1 MRPDTHRASGIL
13 LHPTSLPD
21 AAAPEAG
28 AAPAGPSLH
37 SPGSGDFGASAYHFV
52 DWLAAAG
59 QQLWQILPLGPVG
72 PGHSPYMSPSA
83 FALNPLLIDLH
94 ELVAH
99 GWLDEAAAQQA
110 TGSAIASAAAAAPPE
125 PGDGGDPDDRADPD
139 VARVDTP
146 VQHGPGVRI
155 DYGATTRFRMACLTA
170 AARYFF
176 AGDASRE
183 DYNLFCAREA
193 AWLDDYALFMAIGE
207 RHPGMAWP
215 DWPTA
220 LAAREHEALA
230 QARERFDEDIHFWR
244 FVQWTAGRQWSSLK
258 RYANGRQVRI
268 IGDLPIF
275 VALHSADVWAHP
287 NLFDLGHDLHP
298 RVVAGVPPDYFSA
311 TGQLWG
317 NPLYRWDRH
326 EDEGYGWWIRRV
338 KAALAVA
345 DVVRI
350 DHFRGFAAYWEVAA
364 GAPDAIDGR
373 WVPGPGAAFFDAIKA
388 ALEAAP
394 VAEAGPADRQASD
407 PMAAPLPIIAE
418 DLGVVTPDVTEL
430 REGVGLPGMRVLQF
444 AFGDDAR
451 NPYLPHNFTRD
462 TVAYSGT
469 HDNDTSLGWFAAAPA
484 GERMRAQVYLK
495 TDGSEINWDLI
506 HAASQSVATLAIYP
520 LQDVLGLGS
529 DARMNR
535 PGDAEGCWG
544 WRFHWSQVQSW
555 HAQRLRQISAAHGRN
570 GLM

>member
-1 MRPDTHRASGIL
+1 MKPGPTDPAALGEPVSGPTEAAAKAAASRRASGVL
-13 LHPTSLPD
+13 LHPTSLPGPYGIGD
-21 AAAPEAG
+21 LGPAA
-28 AAPAGPSLH
+28 
-37 SPGSGDFGASAYHFV
+37 FQWV
-52 DWLAAAG
+52 DQLARAK
-59 QQLWQILPLGPVG
+59 QKWWQVLPLGPTG
-72 PGHSPYMSPSA
+72 YGDSPYQCFSAMAGNPYLISPTT
-83 FALNPLLIDLH
+83 LL
-94 ELVAH
+94 E
-99 GWLDEAAAQQA
+99 
-110 TGSAIASAAAAAPPE
+110 TGLLSHADIPARSF
-125 PGDGGDPDDRADPD
+125 PDDHVDFGPVIKFKVRLLERAWENFKAGRAQALRAPFEAF
-139 VARVDTP
+139 VAAEQRW
-146 VQHGPGVRI
+146 
-155 DYGATTRFRMACLTA
+155 L
-170 AARYFF
+170 
-176 AGDASRE
+176 E
-183 DYNLFCAREA
+183 DFG
-193 AWLDDYALFMAIGE
+193 LFMALKDANGGGSWLTWE
-207 RHPGMAWP
+207 LPLKRREPA
-215 DWPTA
+215 A
-220 LAAREHEALA
+220 LAEARATLA
-230 QARERFDEDIHFWR
+230 DQARQHQF
-244 FVQWTAGRQWSSLK
+244 RQFLFYSAWSK
-258 RYANGRQVRI
+258 VKDYANTNDVRL
-268 IGDLPIF
+268 IGDIPIF
-275 VALHSADVWAHP
+275 VSSDSSDVWANP
-287 NLFDLGHDLHP
+287 DIFQLDEERQP
-298 RVVAGVPPDYFSA
+298 VAVAGVPPDYFSA

-326 EDEGYGWWIRRV
+326 ADEGYGWWIRRV
-338 KAALAVA
+338 EAALAVA

-388 ALEAAP
+388 ALDAAP
-394 VAEAGPADRQASD
+394 VAEAGHADRQMSA
-407 PMAAPLPIIAE
+407 PLAAPLPIIAE

-469 HDNDTSLGWFAAAPA
+469 HDNDTSLGWFAAAPSA
-484 GERMRAQVYLK
+484 ERVRAQVYLK

-570 GLM
+570 GLT